1 MLTKEQLLEK
11 SKKPSADA
19 LKMHPFYKG
28 KIASTLKCAVRDF
41 QDFAIWYTP
50 GVAAA
55 CRDIEAHPEKVFEHT
70 NKANMVAVVSD
81 YTVASLGP

>member
-55 CRDIEAHPEKVFEHT
+55 CRDIE
-70 NKANMVAVVSD
+70 
-81 YTVASLGP
+81 